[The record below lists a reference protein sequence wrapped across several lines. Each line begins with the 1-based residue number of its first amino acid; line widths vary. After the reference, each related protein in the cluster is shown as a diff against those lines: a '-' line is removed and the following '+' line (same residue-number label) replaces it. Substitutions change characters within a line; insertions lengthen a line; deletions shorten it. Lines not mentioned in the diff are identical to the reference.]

1 MKTYKIAVLPGDGV
15 GPEVVDATVKILKT
29 IEKKA
34 GTYKLDLL
42 LGEAGYNCIANYG
55 TNVPTKTIDILKTT
69 IACLKGPMTT
79 PEETGA
85 PPSAALTIRKL
96 FNLYANMRPC
106 RSLPNVP
113 SLKPNIDLIVIR
125 ENTEGMYSG
134 IEFDVSNNTA
144 VAMRVISREASEKV
158 VRFAFKLAAQR
169 RKHLSYVHKA
179 NILRRTDGI
188 FNQAVLEIAKD
199 FPGVKVES
207 YHIDAMAMQLIKN
220 PEAFDVIVT
229 TNLFGDIISDEA
241 AQTVGG
247 LGLAAGA
254 NIGENY
260 AMFEPVHGSAPKYAG
275 QNKVNP
281 LATIFAGK
289 MLLDHLGEEDS
300 AHIVENAVFEI
311 LKEGKVL
318 TYDLGGKAKTSEV
331 GDAIVAKIEHFEI
344 SNPRKH
350 PDYFA

>member
-15 GPEVVDATVKILKT
+15 GPEVVDATVNILKA

-34 GTYKLDLL
+34 GTYKLDFS
-42 LGEAGYNCIANYG
+42 LGEAGFNCISKYG
-55 TNVPTKTIDILKTT
+55 TNVPNKTIEMLKTT

-79 PEETGA
+79 PEEIGA

-106 RSLPNVP
+106 RSLPNVS
-113 SLKPNIDLIVIR
+113 SLNPKIDLIVVR

-134 IEFDVSNNTA
+134 IEFDVGSNTA
-144 VAMRVISREASEKV
+144 VAMRVISRDASEKIA
-158 VRFAFKLAAQR
+158 RFAFKLATQR

-188 FNQAVLEIAKD
+188 FNQAMLEIAKE
-199 FPGVKVES
+199 FPDVKVES

-241 AQTVGG
+241 AQIVGG

-275 QNKVNP
+275 QNRVNP
-281 LATIFAGK
+281 IATVFAGK
-289 MLLDHLGEEDS
+289 LLLDYLGEEDS
-300 AHIVENAVFEI
+300 AQVVENAVFEI

-318 TYDLGGKAKTSEV
+318 TYDLGGKAKTSELGEAV
-331 GDAIVAKIEHFEI
+331 VAKIEY
-344 SNPRKH
+344 S
-350 PDYFA
+350 